1 MSYCTVT
8 ISFPQEHLVDSV
20 RVMVAS
26 VGPSSCFSIPSLG
39 PCISRGVPSLGPC
52 CGIGIPSLGPRG
64 VACVTSTVCGPSG
77 SSTRPHG
84 PRWGD
89 AGPLAGRLR
98 LIAVRPLAVA
108 VGVGGSDFKK
118 EDIFSFCLVKDCLFY
133 KKSINLMIIS
143 FLVKYSSHIINYR
156 YILKIRNLLAPFL
169 KGECSPSLH

>member
-1 MSYCTVT
+1 MSYCTFT

-64 VACVTSTVCGPSG
+64 VGCVTSTVCGPSG

-133 KKSINLMIIS
+133 KKSINLMIS
-143 FLVKYSSHIINYR
+143 FLVKYSSNKINYR

>member
-1 MSYCTVT
+1 MSYCTFT

-26 VGPSSCFSIPSLG
+26 VGPSRCFSIPSLG

-52 CGIGIPSLGPRG
+52 GGIGIPPLGPRG

-77 SSTRPHG
+77 SPARPYG
-84 PRWGD
+84 PGRG
-89 AGPLAGRLR
+89 GRPLAGRLC

-118 EDIFSFCLVKDCLFY
+118 EEMFSFCLVKDCLFY
-133 KKSINLMIIS
+133 KKSNVDIIIS
-143 FLVKYSSHIINYR
+143 QIFIAYK
-156 YILKIRNLLAPFL
+156 
-169 KGECSPSLH
+169 SL

>member
-1 MSYCTVT
+1 MSYCTFT

-26 VGPSSCFSIPSLG
+26 VGPSRCFSIPSLG

-52 CGIGIPSLGPRG
+52 GGIGIPSLGPRG

-133 KKSINLMIIS
+133 KKSINLMIS
-143 FLVKYSSHIINYR
+143 FLVKYSSNKINYR

>member
-20 RVMVAS
+20 RVIVAS
-26 VGPSSCFSIPSLG
+26 GGPSSCFSIPSLG

-133 KKSINLMIIS
+133 KKSINLMIS
-143 FLVKYSSHIINYR
+143 FLVKYSSNKINYR

>member
-1 MSYCTVT
+1 
-8 ISFPQEHLVDSV
+8 
-20 RVMVAS
+20 MVAS

-133 KKSINLMIIS
+133 KKSINLMIS
-143 FLVKYSSHIINYR
+143 FLVKYSSNKINYR